1 MAKRAVIPLD
11 RSQRAELALQAI
23 PKLLDPEDELVLLSI
38 AEPKSQVQR
47 GTRPGRNALLT
58 SGPQG
63 EAIGGRSPDFITYA
77 ETEDQVIQGQL
88 DELDDYLHSKAAEL
102 RKLGFVNTR
111 LLCEISDDAAGTIA
125 DLARRVEPTFIV
137 MVRTTHP
144 DIGTRVFGT
153 VAQRLI
159 REDIAPV
166 VILPAK

>member
-11 RSQRAELALQAI
+11 RSERAELALRAI
-23 PKLLDPEDELVLLSI
+23 PKLLDPEDEIVLLSI
-38 AEPKSQVQR
+38 ASPKTSVPR
-47 GTRPGRNALLT
+47 GTRPGRAAWFS

-63 EAIGGRSPDFITYA
+63 EVIGGRDPDFITYA

-88 DELDDYLHSKAAEL
+88 SELEDYLYNKVNEL
-102 RKLGFVNTR
+102 QKLGFVHTK
-111 LLCEISDDAAGTIA
+111 LVCEVSDDPAGTIA
-125 DLARRVEPTFIV
+125 DLARRVDPTFIV

-153 VAQRLI
+153 VAQHLI

-166 VILPAK
+166 IILPAK